1 MKPLTP
7 KQQAFVR
14 EYLVDLN
21 ASAAYRRAGYTSGN
35 PNVNGPRLLAKA
47 GIQAELA
54 RHMAARS
61 EKVELTAEQVL
72 REIKTAAFLDP
83 LALFAD
89 DGTLL
94 PLRKMPEAARRAIAG
109 LEVEELYDGRGE
121 DRRMIGYLKKIKL
134 VSKEGTLT
142 LAGRHLGMFV
152 DKREL
157 SGPGGGP
164 IQMAAFDMSRLSDA
178 DLMTLAEIVAKAGG
192 EVPAP

>member
-35 PNVNGPRLLAKA
+35 PNVNAPRLLARA
-47 GIQAELA
+47 GIQAEISK
-54 RHMAARS
+54 HMAARS

-83 LALFAD
+83 LQLFAE

-94 PLRKMPEAARRAIAG
+94 PLSRMPEAARRAIAG

-152 DKREL
+152 DKKEL
-157 SGPGGGP
+157 SGPNGGP
-164 IQMAAFDMSRLSDA
+164 IPMVAYDLSRLSDA
-178 DLMTLAEIVAKAGG
+178 DLMTLAALATKATS
-192 EVPAP
+192 